1 MWFIIILGIIVFLL
15 MEHPIAFWIVFVPLI
30 ILFIASIVSLIQ
42 GRSLGAWFSN
52 YAMIMISFVAM
63 IIALMVVCI
72 P

>member
-15 MEHPIAFWIVFVPLI
+15 MEHAMVFWIVFVPLI
-30 ILFIASIVSLIQ
+30 ILFLASIVSLIQ
-42 GRSLGAWFSN
+42 GRSLGAWLSN
-52 YAMIMISFVAM
+52 YAMIMICLVAM